1 MNQFVLAERIIVGLL
16 LIGLLVS
23 NLRYRRQ
30 IREIC
35 RQLAFHRRENSNQ
48 EIRIDVHSGEIMQ
61 LQREINELYRS
72 SNEILTEYQNADKT
86 LKDMITNISHDI
98 RTPLTSIDGFFQLL
112 CETQDEDEKRRYT
125 EIIQNRIKALGAIL
139 EQLFTYVHIQNSSMQ
154 IEMKKCDIKQCL
166 CENLFSFYEDFKKQG
181 IEPEVHLTEEPVYVL
196 LDELQMARV
205 IQNILKNA
213 LVHGDARI
221 IVSLEKVS
229 SKILLH
235 IRNHTNEQHSEKPEL
250 VFERFFQGDK
260 ARNTQSS
267 GLGLCIAKELV
278 EQMHGSIRA
287 YYQDD
292 YFGIEIAFEEME
304 KQA

>member
-98 RTPLTSIDGFFQLL
+98 RTPLTSIDGYFQLL

-287 YYQDD
+287 YYQDS

>member
-1 MNQFVLAERIIVGLL
+1 M
-16 LIGLLVS
+16 
-23 NLRYRRQ
+23 
-30 IREIC
+30 
-35 RQLAFHRRENSNQ
+35 
-48 EIRIDVHSGEIMQ
+48 
-61 LQREINELYRS
+61 
-72 SNEILTEYQNADKT
+72 
-86 LKDMITNISHDI
+86 
-98 RTPLTSIDGFFQLL
+98 
-112 CETQDEDEKRRYT
+112 
-125 EIIQNRIKALGAIL
+125 GAIL

-287 YYQDD
+287 YYQDS